1 MKAKILLAI
10 LNICFDADSE
20 CKIEEANNGELY
32 LTGDFESLSERSF
45 RETSFNN
52 VHVISNTEILI
63 NF

>member
-20 CKIEEANNGELY
+20 CKIEESNNGQLY
-32 LTGDFESLSERSF
+32 LTGDFSSLSERAF

-52 VHVISNTEILI
+52 VSILSDTEILI
-63 NF
+63 NL